1 MLCLVSLLDDIL
13 LIPPQHILKLVVFDI
28 LESKAHDKS
37 HIFVSLQDVEKQ
49 IKSEF
54 AEVLKK
60 VSETVTEMCK
70 TEKKGWLIMD
80 EIEEEC
86 QRLTKEVES
95 AAKEMVGTNL
105 LSEAIW
111 FKNLAPG

>member
-1 MLCLVSLLDDIL
+1 M
-13 LIPPQHILKLVVFDI
+13 
-28 LESKAHDKS
+28 
-37 HIFVSLQDVEKQ
+37 QDVEKQ

-95 AAKEMVGTNL
+95 AAKKMVRTNL
-105 LSEAIW
+105 HSEAIW
-111 FKNLAPG
+111 FKNLAPS